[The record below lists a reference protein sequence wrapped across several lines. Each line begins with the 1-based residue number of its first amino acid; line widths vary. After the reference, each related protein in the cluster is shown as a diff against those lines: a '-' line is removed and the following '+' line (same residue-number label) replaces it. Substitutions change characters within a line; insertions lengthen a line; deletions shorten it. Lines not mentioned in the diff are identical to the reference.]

1 MALVPSAE
9 EATTKIRTGTVMRV
23 PYPLPLPALASARE
37 GLRPGVQHGPYEV
50 LTFLAAGGMASVW
63 VARQRLHGGHAKLVA
78 LKTLR
83 PELAMDDVARRRF
96 AEESRVT
103 ARIRHPNVCSVYEL
117 VEERGIL
124 ALPMEWI
131 DGVSLTSVVSG
142 LESPLDA
149 RLAARIV
156 ALAASGLHAAHQV
169 RDAQGRLLE
178 LVHRDISPQNILIAR
193 SGQVKLTDFG
203 IAKIAYHSCEPT
215 FAGQVKGT
223 IGFMSPEQA
232 RGRALDG
239 RSDVFSLG
247 AVLYFAALGKRPFRQ
262 PGESRSVSTRRLL
275 RGEYVRPRDVDPNL
289 SQGFAELVERA
300 LMTEPRD
307 RFQSAAEMQT
317 AIEDWLGSS
326 GSVPTQQDVA
336 SALAR
341 SCGNR
346 LAQREHAICLA
357 LGLPR
362 ELAQP
367 YASRGNSA
375 QAVPVPPPLPVR
387 RLARL
392 FGANAKGWSRP
403 RLVLSICLTTLLAL
417 GAVFFGGL
425 AAGRLAPSRGAAGK
439 PATLALSAPARLSP
453 PAPPSPPCPVT
464 VQEAQRA
471 LEDPPLSPNALPLE
485 RDL

>member
-1 MALVPSAE
+1 MLPLPSAE
-9 EATTKIRTGTVMRV
+9 EATRKIRTATVRRV
-23 PYPLPLPALASARE
+23 PYPLPLPALPCAGE

-83 PELAMDDVARRRF
+83 PELATDEAARRRF

-103 ARIRHPNVCSVYEL
+103 ARIRHPNVCGVYEL

-131 DGVSLTSVVSG
+131 DGASLTSVVSG
-142 LESPLDA
+142 LDSPLDA

-169 RDAQGRLLE
+169 RDEQGRPLE

-203 IAKIAYHSCEPT
+203 IAKVAYHSCEPT
-215 FAGQVKGT
+215 FPGQVKGT
-223 IGFMSPEQA
+223 VGYMSPEQA
-232 RGRALDG
+232 RGLALDA

-262 PGESRSVSTRRLL
+262 SGESRSTSIRRLL
-275 RGEYVRPRDVDPNL
+275 RGEYVRPRDVDPQL
-289 SQGFAELVERA
+289 PRGFAELVERA
-300 LMTEPRD
+300 LMSDPRD
-307 RFQSAAEMQT
+307 RFQSAEEMRM
-317 AIEDWLGSS
+317 AIEDWLRSS
-326 GSVPTQQDVA
+326 DRVPTQQDVA

-346 LAQREHAICLA
+346 LAQREQAICLA

-362 ELAQP
+362 EPAQSHP
-367 YASRGNSA
+367 SCGSETL
-375 QAVPVPPPLPVR
+375 AVPVPPPLPVR
-387 RLARL
+387 RMARL
-392 FGANAKGWSRP
+392 FGANAEGWSSP
-403 RLVLSICLTTLLAL
+403 RLVLGIGLTMLLAL
-417 GAVFFGGL
+417 VPVFFGGQ
-425 AAGRLAPSRGAAGK
+425 AVRSEAPSRGAAAR
-439 PATLALSAPARLSP
+439 PAMLSGSAPARLSP
-453 PAPPSPPCPVT
+453 PYPPAPPCSVT
-464 VQEAQRA
+464 VQQPPRA
-471 LEDPPLSPNALPLE
+471 LEDLPLSPNALPLE
-485 RDL
+485 GE